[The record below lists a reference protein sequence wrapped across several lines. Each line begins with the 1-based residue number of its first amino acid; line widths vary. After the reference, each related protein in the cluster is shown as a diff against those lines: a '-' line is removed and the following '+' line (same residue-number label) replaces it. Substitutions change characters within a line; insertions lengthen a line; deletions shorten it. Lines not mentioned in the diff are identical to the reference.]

1 MDITGIAKSH
11 HSKSTATGRPS
22 SRKDWKLS
30 DSLREKIIGYAREDA
45 AQNVYMGNKFLA
57 LRKSEV
63 VWAVLSVTG
72 TSLFLA
78 DKGFCLED
86 EEIKGKVFNSC
97 AVNLDRW
104 SDDVMR
110 MAVLGDKRAE
120 NTWLQ
125 PDVA

>member
-1 MDITGIAKSH
+1 M
-11 HSKSTATGRPS
+11 
-22 SRKDWKLS
+22 
-30 DSLREKIIGYAREDA
+30 
-45 AQNVYMGNKFLA
+45 
-57 LRKSEV
+57 
-63 VWAVLSVTG
+63 
-72 TSLFLA
+72 A

-104 SDDVMR
+104 SNDVMR

-125 PDVA
+125 PAVA

>member
-11 HSKSTATGRPS
+11 QVGIQKTGKPS
-22 SRKDWKLS
+22 SKKEWKLF
-30 DSLREKIIGYAREDA
+30 DSLRENITEYAREDA

-104 SDDVMR
+104 SDDVIR